1 MTKSTEVR
9 NDLRTKLIGTK
20 HAPERTIVKLFG
32 VEIELQQPTLASM
45 LEARQEDDER
55 TRTADMFI
63 RYAFVPGTDER
74 VFEDGDRDTILNWP
88 YTKEI
93 LSIQTTIMKLTGID
107 IADAEALL
115 KGDPLGES
123 S

>member
-9 NDLRTKLIGTK
+9 NDLRKQLIGTK
-20 HAPERTIVKLFG
+20 HVPERTVVKLFG
-32 VEIELQQPTLASM
+32 TEIELQQPTLASM
-45 LEARQEDDER
+45 LEARQEDSER
-55 TRTADMFI
+55 VRTADMFI

-93 LSIQTTIMKLTGID
+93 LAIQTTIMKLTGID
-107 IADAEALL
+107 IADAEEIL
-115 KGDPLGES
+115 KGDPLGAS